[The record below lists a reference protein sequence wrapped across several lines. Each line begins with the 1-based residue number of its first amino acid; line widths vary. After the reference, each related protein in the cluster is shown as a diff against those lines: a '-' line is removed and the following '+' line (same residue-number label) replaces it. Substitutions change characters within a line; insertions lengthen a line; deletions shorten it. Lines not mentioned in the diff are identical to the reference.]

1 MLQQVFPKAELEQH
15 LAGQVKFHAEHREEL
30 RTALKTYLNK
40 GQAVLDDAGAAAAA
54 VAWNDT
60 LEED

>member
-1 MLQQVFPKAELEQH
+1 MLPHVFPEVELEQH
-15 LAGQVKFHAEHREEL
+15 LAGRVKFHAEHQEEL

-40 GQAVLDDAGAAAAA
+40 GQPVLDNVGGGAAG